1 VIVKL
6 QALAFNSVGD
16 KKMPTWKELEAEF
29 REMQETLR
37 FSRLET
43 HWGSSGEYWRL
54 AGSLDS
60 NAKKRFE
67 ALAYIAGEKL
77 NETLERSAEGYQEV
91 LSESDPARRW
101 YKGIW
106 KISGNFEYAFPAQ
119 ELDENGKVVGHIF
132 TGSINRP
139 AEASS
144 VFCLELA
151 ALFRAGTQGFQKNRC
166 YKLAIIYPYL
176 SQKVRESNNHWSNSH
191 SILLLFSSDLFLG
204 ESRCDANLDSVGKRL

>member
-1 VIVKL
+1 
-6 QALAFNSVGD
+6 
-16 KKMPTWKELEAEF
+16 MPTWKELEAEF

-54 AGSLDS
+54 AGSPDS

-77 NETLERSAEGYQEV
+77 SETLERSAEGYQEV
-91 LSESDPARRW
+91 LSESDSARRW

-151 ALFRAGTQGFQKNRC
+151 AHYPKREPEDSSKSAAISQQPPLRTFWERYGSHIIIGVIVTVLGGLI
-166 YKLAIIYPYL
+166 LA
-176 SQKVRESNNHWSNSH
+176 
-191 SILLLFSSDLFLG
+191 FLQ
-204 ESRCDANLDSVGKRL
+204 S

>member
-1 VIVKL
+1 
-6 QALAFNSVGD
+6 
-16 KKMPTWKELEAEF
+16 MPTWKELEAEF

-151 ALFRAGTQGFQKNRC
+151 AHYPKREHEDSSKTAAISQQSPLRTFWERYGSHIIIGVIVTVLGGLI
-166 YKLAIIYPYL
+166 LA
-176 SQKVRESNNHWSNSH
+176 
-191 SILLLFSSDLFLG
+191 FLQ
-204 ESRCDANLDSVGKRL
+204 S